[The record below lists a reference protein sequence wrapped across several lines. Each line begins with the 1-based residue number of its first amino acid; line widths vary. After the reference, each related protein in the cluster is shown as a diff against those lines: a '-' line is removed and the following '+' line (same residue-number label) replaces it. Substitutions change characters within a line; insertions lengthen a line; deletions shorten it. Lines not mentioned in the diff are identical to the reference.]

1 MGVFFLTQH
10 HMSNDDAQNTPDS
23 PTVTEGA
30 DSTSTNNNKEIQS
43 RRIFVGNLSF
53 RTNFKSL
60 KEGFSKVGTVEK
72 VNVISKEGRRLGF
85 GFVHFADDESV
96 QKAID
101 EMNGTELDGREIKVE
116 RSFATKRPAKK
127 RKSGEAAQK
136 PTAKKPKRPRRVR
149 VPIEDREVSDDVV
162 YVRNLAESANNETL
176 TDLFKDFEVTSVSVH
191 SSFRRK
197 DGSKP
202 KYAFVTVTSSEDQQK
217 AVETLQGNEVDGLE
231 IFVSKAFKKLPI
243 PEPEPEAEAEAPA
256 TENAPAK
263 KKKKPRRKPKKNVS
277 DQESSDSSPKEGE
290 SIEEKPKKK
299 KPRRKP
305 KKPTKEENSAPES
318 AENASEP
325 AASPEPAAASEP
337 ATSE

>member
-1 MGVFFLTQH
+1 
-10 HMSNDDAQNTPDS
+10 MSNDDAQNTPDS

-30 DSTSTNNNKEIQS
+30 DSASTNNNKEIQS

-263 KKKKPRRKPKKNVS
+263 KKKPRRKPKKNVS

-290 SIEEKPKKK
+290 STEEKPKKK